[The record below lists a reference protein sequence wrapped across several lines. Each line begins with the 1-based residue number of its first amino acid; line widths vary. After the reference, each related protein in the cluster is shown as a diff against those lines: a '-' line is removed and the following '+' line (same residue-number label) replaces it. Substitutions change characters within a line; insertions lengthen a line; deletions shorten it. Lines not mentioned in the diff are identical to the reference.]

1 MQAGD
6 AENAKH
12 CLGRAITVA
21 PSSGHT
27 KYLSLAQLMQ
37 GRESLDLYN
46 KAIEIMYVVINETES
61 SSDRK
66 LPDQEEKQAKFISPQ
81 TLKQELSN
89 SFCAIAEL
97 WMTDL
102 CDEKEAEQECES
114 NIKKSIEVNESNPEA
129 WQTKAR
135 FHLIKSEFEVS
146 LFIFAK
152 IIWQLRTLPLQ
163 YDEL

>member
-1 MQAGD
+1 MIDISIKAGD

-21 PSSGHT
+21 PTTGHA

-37 GRESLDLYN
+37 GKESLELYN
-46 KAIEIMYVVINETES
+46 KAIEIITRIKEQIEATPNKDIQTDPKPE
-61 SSDRK
+61 RK
-66 LPDQEEKQAKFISPQ
+66 IVNSPQ

-89 SFCAIAEL
+89 SFCAVAEL

-102 CDEKEAEQECES
+102 CDESEAEHECES
-114 NIKKSIEVNESNPEA
+114 NINKAVEADDSNPEA

-135 FHLIKSEFEVS
+135 FHLIKSEFEVRNS
-146 LFIFAK
+146 
-152 IIWQLRTLPLQ
+152 
-163 YDEL
+163 D